1 MVAADL
7 NDDFAELLASK
18 GRFDEADARLRT
30 ALALAEQAHGPDS
43 PVVAET
49 LINLAAVASYRGR
62 TLEGKPWIERA
73 VAILEPLATSEPDNF
88 GNALMSL
95 GNVRS
100 AEERHDEALAL
111 MERAVVIYDGMGKPN
126 DPRIATAE
134 FNLGGSLFNLGRWT
148 EAQPHFDRAIE
159 VTAAANGESSA
170 GLLPLLDFS
179 MSNLDL
185 LGRQADAEAAAQRML
200 TIAEATFEG
209 PHQWTATAAA
219 EVGHHRLQAGNV
231 AQGVALLE
239 RGIDMLATL
248 DAPSEVLSWR
258 LLQKGLAAQARWQD
272 LWARADRA
280 RARCAHHGLA
290 ANTRCVEV
298 EALAA
303 QAQSQDGDPRA
314 ALAAADRLLA
324 TIAAGRLGGEAP
336 AQARIARAMALD
348 RLGDPAA
355 AGVDWQLARDAMRE
369 RYGDGHRDVRQID
382 ERMSRRAAAAVP

>member
-1 MVAADL
+1 
-7 NDDFAELLASK
+7 
-18 GRFDEADARLRT
+18 
-30 ALALAEQAHGPDS
+30 
-43 PVVAET
+43 
-49 LINLAAVASYRGR
+49 
-62 TLEGKPWIERA
+62 
-73 VAILEPLATSEPDNF
+73 
-88 GNALMSL
+88 
-95 GNVRS
+95 
-100 AEERHDEALAL
+100 
-111 MERAVVIYDGMGKPN
+111 
-126 DPRIATAE
+126 
-134 FNLGGSLFNLGRWT
+134 
-148 EAQPHFDRAIE
+148 
-159 VTAAANGESSA
+159 
-170 GLLPLLDFS
+170 